1 MKVDTRY
8 LLLSGI
14 GVMILVAAIMVPTQ
28 PINNQNELLGQPADS
43 ARLGSMIPDDVTIE
57 GTIIDS
63 YVDVSYT
70 MSFDNTAST
79 EASEIAWP
87 FELQDGVRLSNVSV
101 VIGNQTYWG
110 KVMPE
115 QTAVQEYHSAVEEN
129 RNALLVV
136 KIDEGYMVKFNLEKG
151 IKAIVTVSVEGLL
164 ARKLGIY
171 SIDLPI
177 AGGVP
182 ISTRVILDLS
192 IRSNFDAIAGYSIR
206 GLPSFTA
213 SDLTN
218 GVKIVFAS
226 SSVIDVESLEVR
238 YTLNRQ
244 LGGSQLLTYTNGT
257 DSFFVYLLAPSITT
271 MEESAHRQYVFILDK
286 SGSMSGTKLEQA
298 RSAFNSMIETLQP
311 TDLFNVIAFDTEIS
325 TLWIE
330 PHSAAE
336 SSIEE
341 AQTWVASINAGGS
354 TNFHGAMMEGLGM
367 MSEGENV
374 KALLM
379 LSDGIPTAGSI
390 VDSAGILSAVQ
401 TANDLGVSIST
412 VAFGSDSDENLM
424 ANLAA
429 QNEGF
434 FVFIQPSEESAV
446 ELVEFYY
453 EFATPIAESYSIEF
467 EGILDRSTL
476 MPLNESP
483 FFNGSEIVVCG
494 RYDSSMVV
502 HTTIEYPD
510 GNETYLNIA
519 NTPTTENPH
528 IEKLWAQHRITYL
541 LRLVRL
547 EGETPALRKEIVNLG
562 MNYGIIVEG
571 YTALLITTDEPVTT
585 SESVT
590 GTSTTSIPPPAA
602 TYTGYTDAP
611 TGTTATAAPTTY
623 AASGGVAFDASLSI
637 VAGAFGFAL
646 VMVAAVIIFLW
657 KRFT

>member
-1 MKVDTRY
+1 
-8 LLLSGI
+8 
-14 GVMILVAAIMVPTQ
+14 MIQLQ
-28 PINNQNELLGQPADS
+28 PIYDTSRLIGQPADS
-43 ARLGSMIPDDVTIE
+43 ARLGSMIPDNVAIE
-57 GTIIDS
+57 GTITDS

-70 MSFDNTAST
+70 MSFDNTASA

-87 FELQDGVRLSNVSV
+87 FELQEGIRLSNVSV
-101 VIGNQTYWG
+101 VIGDKTYWG
-110 KVMPE
+110 RVMPE
-115 QTAVQEYHSAVEEN
+115 QTAVQVYHSAVEEN

-151 IKAIVTVSVEGLL
+151 IKAVVTVRVEGLI
-164 ARKLGIY
+164 ARKLGVY

-177 AGGVP
+177 SRGVP
-182 ISTRVILDLS
+182 ISTRVTLDLS

-206 GLPSFTA
+206 GLPAFTA

-218 GVKIVFAS
+218 GVKLDFTS
-226 SSVIDVESLEVR
+226 SSVIDVENLEIR

-257 DSFFVYLLAPSITT
+257 DNFFVYLLAPSITT

-286 SGSMSGTKLEQA
+286 SGSMSGTKIEQA

-311 TDLFNVIAFDTEIS
+311 TDLFNVIAFDTKIT
-325 TLWIE
+325 TLWVE
-330 PHSAAE
+330 PHSASE
-336 SSIEE
+336 SSVDE
-341 AQTWVASINAGGS
+341 AQTWVANINAGGS
-354 TNFHGAMMEGLGM
+354 TNFHGAMIEGIGM

-379 LSDGIPTAGSI
+379 LSDGIPTAGDI
-390 VDSAGILSAVQ
+390 VDSPGILSAVQ
-401 TANDLGVSIST
+401 EANDLGVSIST

-429 QNEGF
+429 QNDGF
-434 FVFIQPSEESAV
+434 FVFIQPSEEAAV

-467 EGILDRSTL
+467 EGIVDRSTL

-494 RYDSSMVV
+494 RYESSITV

-510 GNETYLNIA
+510 NNETYLNIA
-519 NTPTTENPH
+519 NTPTMENPH

-541 LRLVRL
+541 LRLINL
-547 EGETPALRKEIVNLG
+547 EGETLALREEIVNLG

-571 YTALLITTDEPVTT
+571 YTALLITTDDPITTEDPVT
-585 SESVT
+585 ESS
-590 GTSTTSIPPPAA
+590 STYIPPPAA
-602 TYTGYTDAP
+602 TYTAYPAMP
-611 TGTTATAAPTTY
+611 TGTAATGIPIAGAT
-623 AASGGVAFDASLSI
+623 FDASLSMLS
-637 VAGAFGFAL
+637 GAFGL
-646 VMVAAVIIFLW
+646 TIVIVAAVLILIW
-657 KRFT
+657 RRHS